1 MSKSPN
7 SKPLQWLISLAIVVS
22 IVIGTSLLWV
32 FISFG
37 ETYAVSPAIYAN
49 GVELK
54 PLVGEYPNSSG
65 DYSIVSNQNVS
76 ITQVGQIDGS
86 LTLSGGGTFTFS
98 SPIDLTGTILIL
110 SGTLAFSGNNTIKC
124 NSIYIGE
131 YDKTQSNPVYT
142 SKWEM
147 VDGKLVDNGYYL
159 SVTTIIKSP
168 HIVVNLANSNIQ
180 CFAFVVRGGD
190 TIVNPGNSSIITTLL
205 QDDCSRT
212 GHSYKNVTIIN
223 SQGIYGWIEGKSSF
237 TALIIQGNAYVTD
250 TISAGAYSN
259 SSGWVKSAPT
269 DLNKG
274 TIVKVNSI
282 SLVSCK

>member
-7 SKPLQWLISLAIVVS
+7 SKPLQWLINLAIIMGV
-22 IVIGTSLLWV
+22 LL
-32 FISFG
+32 SFTFLCPK
-37 ETYAVSPAIYAN
+37 EASAATPALFAN

-54 PLVGEYPNSSG
+54 PLVSEFPDSG
-65 DYSIVSNQNVS
+65 DYSIVSNQTVS
-76 ITQVGQIDGS
+76 ITQVGQVEGS
-86 LTLSGGGTFTFS
+86 LTLSGGGTFTFA
-98 SPIDLTGTILIL
+98 SPIDITGTIRIL
-110 SGTLAFSGNNTIKC
+110 SGTLAFSGNNTIKAD
-124 NSIYIGE
+124 SIRIGE
-131 YDKTQSNPVYT
+131 YDKVVSGFIV
-142 SKWEM
+142 
-147 VDGKLVDNGYYL
+147 
-159 SVTTIIKSP
+159 KSP

-180 CFAFVVRGGD
+180 CFSFVVCGGD
-190 TIVNPGNSSIITTLL
+190 TIVNPGNSSITTTLL
-205 QDDCSRT
+205 FDDSARS
-212 GHSYKNVTIIN
+212 GHNYKNVTIVN

-237 TALIIQGNAYVTD
+237 TALIIQGNTYVTD